1 KETAY
6 KPVDYYQQRPTFH
19 RGLFWIGMSQS
30 PDQVSRSTQTD
41 SRPTTEQ
48 ATQYNQEDIKPGNSG
63 AGISNFPY
71 PNQVFEKYFSLLR
84 EKIEKDDL
92 SRRAEYDRTEKEQ
105 NRSSIDKRS
114 YDDLIKD
121 LKRQVQHYQG
131 LYQKRVEKDLDKKE
145 WGTQTDL
152 SDRQVSNLI

>member
-1 KETAY
+1 MTKEIIIIGLIILLIY
-6 KPVDYYQQRPTFH
+6 CYYQ
-19 RGLFWIGMSQS
+19 MSQS

-48 ATQYNQEDIKPGNSG
+48 ATQYNQEDVKPGNSG

-92 SRRAEYDRTEKEQ
+92 SRRAEYDRTEKEV
-105 NRSSIDKRS
+105 REELEK
-114 YDDLIKD
+114 
-121 LKRQVQHYQG
+121 LKEYN
-131 LYQKRVEKDLDKKE
+131 D
-145 WGTQTDL
+145 
-152 SDRQVSNLI
+152 N